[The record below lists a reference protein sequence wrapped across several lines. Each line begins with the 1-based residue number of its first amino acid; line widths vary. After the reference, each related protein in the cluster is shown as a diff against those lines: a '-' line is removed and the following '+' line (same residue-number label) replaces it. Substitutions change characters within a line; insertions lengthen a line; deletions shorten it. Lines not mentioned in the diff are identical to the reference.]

1 MLKPLWFHSFDTEPF
16 DVASE
21 DRVTMQARPF
31 PLDESDDG
39 SIGIEFSI
47 REASVMLHIP
57 ASGSG
62 GNITMIR
69 RQHPPA
75 VTMHILPI
83 FRILPTRFLAFTDQ
97 NVTRPREGGP
107 VEIEGIDGPEDVYTE
122 DVIEKTMQ
130 FTTWPFEDPL
140 RALSK
145 LRLGTD
151 AEVPRKSNTST
162 DSASSPFA
170 MSSLLIT
177 REVMFPLTVDHD
189 EWTGLTLL
197 HECSADGL
205 EHSVMLWN
213 LGKLRME
220 NQALETI

>member
-31 PLDESDDG
+31 PLVDSDDG

-47 REASVMLHIP
+47 REASVMLYIP

-62 GNITMIR
+62 SSITMIR

-75 VTMHILPI
+75 TTMHILPI

-97 NVTRPREGGP
+97 NVIRTRKGGP

-130 FTTWPFEDPL
+130 LTTWPLEDPL
-140 RALSK
+140 RALSA
-145 LRLGTD
+145 LRLGTE
-151 AEVPRKSNTST
+151 AEAPTKNNNSTESSN
-162 DSASSPFA
+162 SPFVT
-170 MSSLLIT
+170 SSLLIA
-177 REVMFPLTVDHD
+177 REVMFPLTADHD
-189 EWTGLTLL
+189 EWTGLTFL

-213 LGKLRME
+213 LGKPRAE
-220 NQALETI
+220 NLALETI